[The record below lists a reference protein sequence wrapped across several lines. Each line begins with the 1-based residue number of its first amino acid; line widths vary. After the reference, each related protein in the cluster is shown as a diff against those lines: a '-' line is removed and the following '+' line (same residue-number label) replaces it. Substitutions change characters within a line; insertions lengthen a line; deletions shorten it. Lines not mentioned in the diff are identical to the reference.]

1 MTWQFFLSKYV
12 IMLMYEYYLHLHS
25 NKKSYIQALLEMLYR
40 KIRNYIGNI
49 SNRKYIE
56 NVFKSIYW

>member
-1 MTWQFFLSKYV
+1 
-12 IMLMYEYYLHLHS
+12 MYEYYLHLHS

-40 KIRNYIGNI
+40 KIRNYTGNI

>member
-1 MTWQFFLSKYV
+1 
-12 IMLMYEYYLHLHS
+12 MYEYYLHLHS
-25 NKKSYIQALLEMLYR
+25 NKKSYIQPLLEMLYR
-40 KIRNYIGNI
+40 KIRNYTGNI